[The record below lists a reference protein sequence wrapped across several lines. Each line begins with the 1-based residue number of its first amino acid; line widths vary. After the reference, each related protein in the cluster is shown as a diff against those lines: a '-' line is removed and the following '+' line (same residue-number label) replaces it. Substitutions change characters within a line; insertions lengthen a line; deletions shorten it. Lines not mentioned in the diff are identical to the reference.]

1 MACFRQN
8 KLFQLQLDPGKAET
22 ATSHA
27 GQIQD
32 EPLEKF
38 AGNPPGFG
46 LQNLAQGVVVDRFTQ
61 IIPGSRT
68 GQRGHGKNGGA
79 EDGLASPALGI
90 RYAEMAGELEID
102 EGKRG
107 RHGVGLR

>member
-8 KLFQLQLDPGKAET
+8 EFFQLQLDPRQAKT
-22 ATSHA
+22 ATGHA
-27 GQIQD
+27 GQIHD

-46 LQNLAQGVVVDRFTQ
+46 LQNLAQGVVVDRFAQ

-79 EDGLASPALGI
+79 EDSLAFPALSI
-90 RYAEMAGELEID
+90 RHAEVAGELKID

-107 RHGVGLR
+107 RHGVGLG